1 MSQRVLKVLVVL
13 LVLLGASM
21 GGYFFLP
28 WQKLSLPSLLQL
40 RQQVNQQVSRLN
52 DNTPI
57 LLSVGV
63 QPEFLE
69 LGGALVQ
76 ALNAERAPD
85 AQELVL
91 APVRDVTSAA
101 ALLKTDQAQLA
112 LVDADELRT
121 LQRRTEAAP
130 PPPQVARVG
139 EEAVT
144 LLVSPSAP
152 VRRFEDLTGKRVG
165 ILSTSRNDV
174 ETLRAL
180 AQAVQLEI
188 SVVVA
193 DEKTPARPGVVQVEL
208 VSGAELLQG
217 IRQGRLVGLFTKV
230 VHPAEVVHLLT
241 HRVPLRLVSVSV
253 ELSVLGIRHPEYVET
268 VIPGR
273 FYPVLQQ
280 ESEIPT
286 LGTGLYLLSAANNR
300 PDLVADV
307 TERLLKAIKRLQER
321 PSFRLLTQ
329 AALLNRLEE
338 PRVHRHALK
347 VYQKA
352 GLRGIPFVSEGSGAS
367 ETPTPTPVPDV
378 SASAS
383 STSPEDMQLMPMLP
397 TDSSGA
403 PAQAPSANPAGAAA
417 ASGAATGAKTPSR
430 PVDVRSSADPSTTPK
445 KKKKKRGAQDDP
457 TPTPTP
463 EPTPAPT
470 PTSTPTPTPVP
481 RVPPPPPP
489 VYVLATGN
497 PERDSFQV
505 GSRLA
510 AFYNALCLRSDVS
523 GRACETP
530 DDARA
535 LILPM
540 DSDEESLEALRSGR
554 ASFALVRAD
563 VLYEHVSKPRDHES
577 KPESPLQNVGQ
588 LYIHTLTALARR
600 ASEPE
605 SPPQEQPVQAGWTQA
620 SKLLMEARAREGNVA
635 ENTRPDEFALDA
647 RRQRLQG
654 ITDLEGMRI
663 SIRRDAGATSR
674 DNAVSLFEPKRFL
687 SFQWE
692 AAIRTEEPFPE
703 KAVDMFNH
711 HRVDALMCALAHPSP
726 WLTAQLV
733 WDEDTVFLPITG
745 LERIVSDSQY
755 LVQTTLRS
763 EWYGLPPS
771 EVRTLGVPVLLV
783 ATAQTPPDVVL
794 TLLDI
799 LLDEPRLRLYAPQL
813 WNVSLRSLHTPSV
826 VPFHE
831 AAERRYVQRERR
843 IQQSPSSSR

>member
-1 MSQRVLKVLVVL
+1 MSQRALKVLLVL
-13 LVLLGASM
+13 LVLLGASL

-28 WQKLSLPSLLQL
+28 WQKLSLPSVLQL
-40 RQQVNQQVSRLN
+40 RQQVNQQVSRIK
-52 DNTPI
+52 DDAPI

-63 QPEFLE
+63 QPQFLE

-76 ALNAERAPD
+76 ALNAEGDPD
-85 AQELVL
+85 AQALVL

-112 LVDADELRT
+112 LVDADELRS
-121 LQRRTEAAP
+121 LQRPAEAVP
-130 PPPQVARVG
+130 PPPQLARVG

-144 LLVSPSAP
+144 LLVSLGAP
-152 VRRFEDLTGKRVG
+152 VSRFEDLAGKRVG
-165 ILSTSRNDV
+165 ILNTSRSDV
-174 ETLRAL
+174 ETLKAL
-180 AQAVQLEI
+180 VQTIQLDV
-188 SVVVA
+188 SVVQA
-193 DEKTPARPGVVQVEL
+193 DDKTPAPPNMVQVEL
-208 VSGAELLQG
+208 VSGQELLQG
-217 IRQGRLVGLFTKV
+217 IRKRRLVGLFTNV
-230 VHPAEVVHLLT
+230 VHPAELVHLLT
-241 HRVPLRLVSVSV
+241 HRINLRLVPISV
-253 ELSVLGIRHPEYVET
+253 ELSVLGIHHPEFVET
-268 VIPGR
+268 VIPGQ
-273 FYPVLQQ
+273 FYPFLQQ

-307 TERLLKAIKRLQER
+307 TRRLLKAVKSLQAR

-329 AALLNRLEE
+329 AGLLNRLEE
-338 PRVHRHALK
+338 PRVQRDALK

-352 GLRGIPFVSEGSGAS
+352 GLRGIPFISEGSAAS
-367 ETPTPTPVPDV
+367 ETPTPTPPPT
-378 SASAS
+378 SAASAS
-383 STSPEDMQLMPMLP
+383 VPEQTEGMQLLP
-397 TDSSGA
+397 ALPSA
-403 PAQAPSANPAGAAA
+403 PADASATAPDMAGQAPAPAPNTKAAGATT
-417 ASGAATGAKTPSR
+417 SAATSAATSRGATSAATSR
-430 PVDVRSSADPSTTPK
+430 GAVPGEARTGADPNTTLK

-463 EPTPAPT
+463 EPTPEP
-470 PTSTPTPTPVP
+470 TPTPTPVP
-481 RVPPPPPP
+481 TPIPWVPPPPPP

-510 AFYNALCLRSDVS
+510 AFYNALCLRSDAS

-540 DSDEESLEALRSGR
+540 DSDEESLEALRAGR

-563 VLYEHVSKPRDHES
+563 VLYEYLSKTQAAEPKYES
-577 KPESPLQNVGQ
+577 SLQNVGQ
-588 LYIHTLTALARR
+588 LYIHTLTAVARR
-600 ASEPE
+600 ASVQE
-605 SPPQEQPVQAGWTQA
+605 SPADAEKAQEGWTKA
-620 SKLLMEARAREGNVA
+620 STMLMDARAREGVIT
-635 ENTRPDEFALDA
+635 ENKRPDEFALYA

-703 KAVDMFNH
+703 TAVELFNH
-711 HRVDALMCALAHPSP
+711 HKVDALMCGLAHPSP

-733 WDEDTVFLPITG
+733 WDEDTVLLPITG
-745 LERIVSDSQY
+745 L
-755 LVQTTLRS
+755 
-763 EWYGLPPS
+763 
-771 EVRTLGVPVLLV
+771 
-783 ATAQTPPDVVL
+783 
-794 TLLDI
+794 
-799 LLDEPRLRLYAPQL
+799 
-813 WNVSLRSLHTPSV
+813 
-826 VPFHE
+826 
-831 AAERRYVQRERR
+831 
-843 IQQSPSSSR
+843 